1 MPDWRK
7 DERWRLV
14 SWDTDAYKTQPPA
27 MPPKTAEIAN
37 DPAWCSVY
45 RQGRIVATW
54 LRTLPLMKA
63 PSDRR
68 VVSRENQ

>member
-7 DERWRLV
+7 DERWRLQ
-14 SWDTDAYKTQPPA
+14 SFDEAAYANTKTKRPPDK
-27 MPPKTAEIAN
+27 PPPTAELAN

-63 PSDRR
+63 PS
-68 VVSRENQ
+68 